1 MKKLSQNQL
10 TGQCGELPV
19 ADRTRTMGFAFDGRN
34 RLETGIDEFLG
45 RSMCGARQNKNYHGL
60 DNWHITSPAS

>member
-10 TGQCGELPV
+10 TGQRGELLV
-19 ADRTRTMGFAFDGRN
+19 ADRTLTTGFAFDGRN

-45 RSMCGARQNKNYHGL
+45 RFMCGARQSKKHHGL
-60 DNWHITSPAS
+60 GNWRTTSPAS